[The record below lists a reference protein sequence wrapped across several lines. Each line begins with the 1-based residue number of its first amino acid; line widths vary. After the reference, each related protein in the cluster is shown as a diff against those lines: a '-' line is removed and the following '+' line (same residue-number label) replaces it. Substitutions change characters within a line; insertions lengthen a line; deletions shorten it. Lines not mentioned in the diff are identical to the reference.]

1 MNQFKVDDTFDD
13 SQYYN
18 DVSLLTSLES
28 FMMHPGFIA
37 VIQKKYLTELPL
49 ELMNKLASA
58 KDEEVAKIHEE
69 LLAISHFRKFI
80 NTILSNG
87 QIARSSLIELHNAE
101 SQ

>member
-1 MNQFKVDDTFDD
+1 MNQFKANDSFDD
-13 SQYYN
+13 SQYYT
-18 DVSLLTSLES
+18 DMHLLTSLENI
-28 FMMHPGFIA
+28 MLHPGFME
-37 VIQKKYLTELPL
+37 VIQKRYLTELPL

-58 KDEEVAKIHEE
+58 KEDEVKQIHEE

-87 QIARSSLIELHNAE
+87 QIAKSSLVELQNVG